1 MRRGLSKRPL
11 LRQTRYCS
19 LLSFYLL
26 GVVVS
31 LEDDAVFSGDR
42 IHGLHPALAVDG
54 VVKNGGESGG
64 EAGRRIGN
72 LLQPLELVSGEFL
85 HCDLPS
91 LRVFGFAGL
100 WAKLFL

>member
-54 VVKNGGESGG
+54 VVKNVGELVS
-64 EAGRRIGN
+64 ESRWRIGN
-72 LLQPLELVSGEFL
+72 LLQPLEFVNGELL
-85 HCDLPS
+85 H
-91 LRVFGFAGL
+91 
-100 WAKLFL
+100 